1 MPLRDHFLPPL
12 NSPPTWE
19 GVHGLWPAL
28 LVMDI
33 AKTLPPEFV
42 VQPRIHHGPYI
53 EIDVAAFDRDSDT
66 SFSPTDTGG
75 GVATALWTKPALSI
89 DTDLPDLDDY
99 EILIHNLTDGRK
111 LVAAVEIVSPANKD
125 RPEHRRAFVAKCVAM
140 IQARVSVAVVDLV
153 TSRQNNL
160 FRDVLEALGNSGLP
174 GEPAPV
180 YASACRVRPWKRS
193 WRLDIW
199 DHPLAVGG
207 PLPTLPLWL
216 KEDLVVPLP
225 LDATYEETCR
235 TLRIP

>member
-1 MPLRDHFLPPL
+1 MPVRDHFRPPL

-28 LVMDI
+28 LVIDI

-53 EIDVAAFDRDSDT
+53 EIDVAAFDHDSG
-66 SFSPTDTGG
+66 SRFSPNNSGG
-75 GVATALWTKPALSI
+75 GVATALWTEPALSV

-99 EILIHNLTDGRK
+99 EILIHNLTDGRR
-111 LVAAVEIVSPANKD
+111 LVAAVELVSPANKD

-153 TSRQNNL
+153 TSRPHNL
-160 FRDVLEALGNSGLP
+160 FRDVLEALGHGGGL
-174 GEPAPV
+174 GEPPPISA
-180 YASACRVRPWKRS
+180 AACRVRPGKRA
-193 WRLDIW
+193 WRLDVW
-199 DHPLAVGG
+199 DHPLTVGG

-216 KEDLVVPLP
+216 RDDLVVPLT